1 MLRSAIEPARG
12 PSTAP
17 VVDRTAGIK
26 SAAGPWTGIAGL
38 AATLLAIAVLRD
50 WQLPLH
56 LKTLAVIAAAGVSMA
71 VVDLQFYGVNL
82 NPTTGLAAAPVRPF
96 DLARTVQK
104 VLGFWLTVGAVAALY
119 WLLPVYSE
127 PFYAPFVQACF
138 YCLPALL
145 ILAPLYIGYV
155 DRLQLDPG
163 DAYLDLARLLAGKRP
178 DDWSVLTAHAR
189 GWAIK
194 AFFLPLMFV
203 FANASLAKLM
213 AHASPTAGFEQLFSF
228 GIDLLYL
235 IDVLLAVVAY
245 TLTLRLFDSHIRSA
259 DPTVAGWVV
268 CLFCYPPFWGAIGA
282 KYLAYDQDGVYWGHF
297 FGGYPI
303 LYVLWGSAIL
313 ALVTVY
319 AWATMAFG
327 LRFSN
332 LTNRGIIT
340 NGPYRWV
347 KHPAYLCKNL
357 SYWLIS
363 VPFLTSDWS
372 VAVKSCLLLA
382 GLNVVYWLRAVTEE
396 RHLAADP
403 AYREYQAFIARDGLW
418 ARLRRLAA

>member
-1 MLRSAIEPARG
+1 M
-12 PSTAP
+12 TAA
-17 VVDRTAGIK
+17 VVDGRAAIK
-26 SAAGPWTGIAGL
+26 SAAGPLTGIAGL
-38 AATLLAIAVLRD
+38 AVALLAIAVLRD
-50 WQLPLH
+50 WQLPLY
-56 LKTLAVIAAAGVSMA
+56 LKTLAVVAAAGVAMI
-71 VVDLQFYGVNL
+71 VVDLQLYRVNL
-82 NPTTGLAAAPVRPF
+82 SPTTGLAAAPIRPF
-96 DLARTVQK
+96 NVARTAQK
-104 VLGFWLTVGAVAALY
+104 LVGFWLTIGVIAALY
-119 WLLPVYSE
+119 WLLPVYSD

-145 ILAPLYIGYV
+145 ILAPLYIAYV
-155 DRLQLDPG
+155 DRLQLDPA
-163 DAYLDLARLLAGKRP
+163 DAYVDLARLLAGRRP
-178 DDWSVLTAHAR
+178 DDWSVLAAHAR
-189 GWAIK
+189 GWAVK

-203 FANASLAKLM
+203 FANNALAKLWG
-213 AHASPTAGFEQLFSF
+213 HAAATAGFEQLFSF

-235 IDVLLAVVAY
+235 IDVLLAVAAY
-245 TLTLRLFDSHIRSA
+245 TLTLRLADSHIRSA

-268 CLFCYPPFWGAIGA
+268 CLFCYPPFWELVGA
-282 KYLAYDQDGVYWGHF
+282 KYLAYDQDKAYWGYF
-297 FGGYPI
+297 FSGIPV

-313 ALVTVY
+313 ALVAIY

-363 VPFLTSDWS
+363 VPFLTNADWS
-372 VAVKSCLLLA
+372 VAVKSCVLLA
-382 GLNVVYWLRAVTEE
+382 GLNLVYWLRAVTEE

-403 AYREYQAFIARDGLW
+403 AYSEYTAFIARHGLW
-418 ARLRRLAA
+418 ARLRRRAAR

>member
-1 MLRSAIEPARG
+1 MNNPRSEAAIGRRIG
-12 PSTAP
+12 L
-17 VVDRTAGIK
+17 K
-26 SAAGPWTGIAGL
+26 SAAGALTGMAGVS
-38 AATLLAIAVLRD
+38 AALLAVALMRD
-50 WQLPLH
+50 WPLPLH
-56 LKTLAVIAAAGVSMA
+56 LKTLAAITAAGMAMA
-71 VVDLQFYGVNL
+71 VVDLQLYRVNL
-82 NPTTGLAAAPVRPF
+82 NPTTGLAVAPIRPF
-96 DLARTVQK
+96 NLARTVQK
-104 VLGFWLTVGAVAALY
+104 LIGFWLTLGPIAALY

-127 PFYAPFVQACF
+127 PFYEPFVQACF

-155 DRLQLDPG
+155 DRLQIEPH
-163 DAYLDLARLLAGKRP
+163 DAYLDVALLCSGKRP
-178 DDWSVLTAHAR
+178 TNWTALTAHAR
-189 GWAIK
+189 GWAVK

-203 FANASLAKLM
+203 FGNDSLAKIL
-213 AHASPTAGFEQLFSF
+213 ADTSPLDSFQQLCSF

-259 DPTVAGWVV
+259 EPTVAGWVV
-268 CLFCYPPFWGAIGA
+268 CLICYPPFWGAIGA
-282 KYLAYDQDGVYWGHF
+282 KYLAYDQDGLYWGDF

-319 AWATMAFG
+319 VWATMVFG

-340 NGPYRWV
+340 SGPYRWV
-347 KHPAYLCKNL
+347 KHPAYLCKNA

-363 VPFLTSDWS
+363 VPFLNNSDWS

-382 GLNVVYWLRAVTEE
+382 GLNAVYWLRAVTEE

-403 AYREYQAFIARDGLW
+403 AYREYQAFIANDGLW
-418 ARLRRLAA
+418 ARLRRSW